1 MEYLIVIV
9 LLAVALG
16 FFLFR
21 KNRPAGP
28 AGTPAVEATYICDQC
43 GEHECICRKDENEQN
58 KAPK

>member
-1 MEYLIVIV
+1 MEYLIIII

-21 KNRPAGP
+21 KNRPADS

-43 GEHECICRKDENEQN
+43 GEHECVCRKEGNGQS
-58 KAPK
+58 K